1 MWKVCSVSCSVER
14 MIEKK
19 RHLFGDKAAFSTR
32 LEISWKKVLIAEV
45 EKSNESTKL
54 VVQIRRGMKHQ
65 SDFAVLHDI
74 RRQ

>member
-1 MWKVCSVSCSVER
+1 MESMFCIVFRGKNDW
-14 MIEKK
+14 EKK
-19 RHLFGDKAAFSTR
+19 AFVWRQGCIFHSFR
-32 LEISWKKVLIAEV
+32 NQLEKVLIAEV
-45 EKSNESTKL
+45 EKCNESTKL